1 MTEHAPPHSFNL
13 LPTTISHFIFP
24 VSLESKYQVAEKS
37 LVKLNMR
44 RKINQPV
51 EKVFIM
57 QQSRGLMELFIEAN
71 NIIRKPKSLLK
82 VSSILSNKVM

>member
-1 MTEHAPPHSFNL
+1 MS
-13 LPTTISHFIFP
+13 
-24 VSLESKYQVAEKS
+24 
-37 LVKLNMR
+37 

-82 VSSILSNKVM
+82 SIIDIIEQSDVIENRGKPS